1 MIIFIKSEINPFL
14 NKLLNSEQILFKDKM
29 NWKYHPGNSFKAH
42 QDHLAWNDF
51 DNVSI
56 FHSFELFGNDSNNEN
71 GCLQFSNF
79 SSKNILPQNNNVEI
93 NDIID
98 NEFKWNYIETNQN
111 DLVIFNSYVPHK
123 SF

>member
-1 MIIFIKSEINPFL
+1 MIIFIKSEINQFL
-14 NKLLNSEQILFKDKM
+14 NKLLNSEQILFKDKI
-29 NWKYHPGNSFKAH
+29 NWKYHQGNSFKAH